1 MIRIPYG
8 RTTMEARVPE
18 TNLLG
23 VYNSRLPESSG
34 NEAELVQEALDHPID
49 SPPLEELAKGKR
61 SAVVITSDHTRP
73 VPSRIIMPQILE
85 RLRRG
90 NPRIDIT
97 ILIATGFH
105 RPTTDAELIEK
116 FGAEIVKREKIAV
129 HDSGD
134 DSQLVQ

>member
-34 NEAELVQEALDHPID
+34 NEAELVREALDHPID

-85 RLRRG
+85 RLRRE
-90 NPRIDIT
+90 NLRLKRQLEEKDMVV
-97 ILIATGFH
+97 
-105 RPTTDAELIEK
+105 ELLK
-116 FGAEIVKREKIAV
+116 KVKEFE
-129 HDSGD
+129 GM
-134 DSQLVQ
+134 